1 MEVRRVEALGEPA
14 VELGESLAGCGT
26 LVLALPEPAKDHRR
40 PQFQGLR
47 LLAPGRLQAR
57 RNEASALSKASAS
70 RRSVSSPS
78 SRWSSGLIGSTRVM
92 KDVNP
97 YIEARREWER
107 SIPRSR
113 SSAALVAAHGRLGA
127 RAPRRCGLTPIDA
140 KQLRGAVLRR
150 LRQAIPAKSAKLSGE
165 KREDPRAPRNALEF
179 HSLLRRS
186 RHAVA
191 PPGASVRLKYQKLR
205 RRTAAS

>member
-1 MEVRRVEALGEPA
+1 MEVRRVEALCEPA

-47 LLAPGRLQAR
+47 LLAPGRVQAR

-97 YIEARREWER
+97 YIEARREWDDR
-107 SIPRSR
+107 YLD
-113 SSAALVAAHGRLGA
+113 LVRA
-127 RAPRRCGLTPIDA
+127 RRWW
-140 KQLRGAVLRR
+140 QL
-150 LRQAIPAKSAKLSGE
+150 
-165 KREDPRAPRNALEF
+165 
-179 HSLLRRS
+179 
-186 RHAVA
+186 
-191 PPGASVRLKYQKLR
+191 
-205 RRTAAS
+205 TAASELALLGVVG